1 MSDNNVFFNTQT
13 LSSSVKAGIVSEY
26 FPRYCKIITKKY
38 KPKYV
43 QYIDLYAGPGIYKD
57 GHESTPMLIA
67 KKCYE
72 DSYLRNLVYF
82 LFNDKNY
89 INDLKNNFLSKYPN
103 GTFIKDPFFADRK
116 IGEAES
122 VFNFLKKSTMVNGMN
137 ESPSMLFFDPFGY
150 KEIDTMVLAEFLKNW
165 GNEIFLFV
173 NTKRLN
179 PAITNS
185 YFQDSIERIYPKS
198 FEKVK
203 KEFITISGLQERLF
217 YIINTLGNEFSILLG
232 GRVFYTAFQF
242 QEEDVN
248 TTSHFILHLTKN
260 PKGYELVKT
269 IYNDFANVG
278 TVFDGKHTY
287 TFDPKVTS
295 NPIEL
300 FDFNDENI
308 ETLSMSLYN
317 KYKGKVIDALTLFKQ
332 DQIHTQYSPSHYVR
346 ALRNLVGKGWIKST
360 FIDNVQHKV
369 TVLLSKDCLLDFEY
383 VNIKD

>member
-1 MSDNNVFFNTQT
+1 MSDNNDFFKKQT

-26 FPRYCKIITKKY
+26 FPQYCKIITKKY
-38 KPKYV
+38 KPRYV
-43 QYIDLYAGPGIYKD
+43 RYIDLYAGPGMYRD

-89 INDLKNNFLSKYPN
+89 INELKHNFLSKYPN
-103 GTFIKDPFFADRK
+103 GTFIKDPFFADRQ

-122 VFNFLKKSTMVNGMN
+122 VDIFLKMSTMENGWN

-150 KEIDTMVLAEFLKNW
+150 KDINTMVLAEFLKNW

-179 PAITNS
+179 PAIYNS
-185 YFQDSIERIYPKS
+185 NFQKYIERIYPKS
-198 FEKVK
+198 YEKVK
-203 KEFITISGLQERLF
+203 KEYYTISGLQERLSF
-217 YIINTLGNEFSILLG
+217 IIDSLGNEFNILLG
-232 GRVFYTAFQF
+232 SRVFYTAFQF
-242 QEEDVN
+242 QEEDIN

-295 NPIEL
+295 NPIDL
-300 FDFNDENI
+300 FDFYNDNI
-308 ETLSMSLYN
+308 ENLSMRLYEM
-317 KYKGKVIDALTLFKQ
+317 YKGRVIDAYTLFKQ
-332 DQIHTQYSPSHYVR
+332 DQINTQYSPSHYVR
-346 ALRNLVGKGWIKST
+346 ALRYLVGKGWVKST
-360 FIDNVQHKV
+360 FTDNVQHKV
-369 TVLLSKDCLLDFEY
+369 TALLSKDCLLDFEY
-383 VNIKD
+383 VNI